1 MGRVRPAKGVERGQ
15 LMASAGLCIC
25 SPPLLNHCSPIS
37 SPSLAPLASQP
48 PSIPLPPVPPQLP
61 SSPSAPWSLAK
72 TKSRMRLIAQL
83 LPSPSRRTTCYDCLL
98 AGCAGGKM
106 KGSCWYCEKEGH
118 PWFLCYKKP
127 DGWTPQNRH
136 QDGGAR
142 RNQKNGANMVAN
154 SSDNNPKSNGG
165 AEKKKERTAGQFFHI
180 GVQGEQG
187 DASAKV
193 GAELHP
199 LDYWVLD
206 TGTAWT
212 MTPRKELLDDV
223 QAAPINEVCSASGH
237 ALKVAGAGRAAFKG
251 ADGKPVVLHDILLV
265 PDLKAN
271 LISLRKLAK
280 AGVSTS
286 TDGART
292 YKGQLGNRV
301 LWDLHESKDVY
312 RSMWQL
318 PALAWHGGRQAGE
331 GSASQGECNA
341 VGGVGVKVSARSG
354 ETDWATAHRRLG
366 HVAMPLLK
374 QLEKDGAVKGPCVAL
389 PVGLRAALPCSPQ
402 PRCPALRPARR
413 PAMQPTR
420 CASLPLGPRAL
431 PCDPRALPCG
441 PRAALPLGPHAA
453 LPIEPRCPAPPG
465 GGASRVCRQKPLL
478 PQQHHE
484 WAVRWGS
491 PGGGAWGATTG
502 GPSESTLAGSAAG
515 SHGDATGAVEAA
527 SLGAFDSDSHHSHTA
542 HSPCPLSHLLT
553 PQGGPVLARGATVLP
568 CPAAPS
574 GLLTG
579 LHLPSFAKNLV
590 ATSVLQDQW
599 VTVTQPSGELLAIYT
614 DSRTGEHLAKF
625 TWRPGSGPY
634 TPTTESALV
643 AESGQVAASV
653 EVVASCSCPLLTHQT
668 LLWHHRLGHPSLPRL
683 RGMHSCL
690 LVSGLPMS
698 LPPLPRSL
706 APPCLPCVEGRQRA
720 APHSSFPSTTAPL
733 QTLHMDVWRPARVPG
748 QGREHYLLLV
758 VDDYTRYS
766 MVFPLQSKAEVCS
779 VLFSPGLL
787 DDFCGA
793 EGIRQT
799 FTLPASPQHN
809 GIAER
814 RIRLVIEVACTSIVH
829 AAAPLFLWPFAVQYA
844 SEQLNLWSHVSHP
857 ETSPTL
863 RPAQRGDPTPT
874 ATVTPRCSARLAVPP
889 GFPPRPSSLPLQP
902 VAVDSGAV
910 GGGAA
915 GGADSEGVSSG
926 GAECPLGTGGTGGAG
941 AGGPCTSRQEAL
953 SPERLR
959 KWAVQWGSPGGG
971 ASRSRLARAGG
982 AGTIGATAGTGGA
995 ATVGAAG
1002 SRRQEPLSPERL
1014 HEWAVR
1020 RGSPGGGA
1028 GRFGAPGSGGAGP
1041 GGASAGVPGVDRA
1054 GGNGYGGTGA
1064 AGGTR
1069 GIGPIGASAVVPR
1082 VGGTCGANTRAGGT
1096 SFGGAVATGAGG
1108 SGVATSQPQPSA
1120 LRHLLGLPP
1129 TVTEFPI
1136 AGTTLPLLFP
1146 PTDRSQPQL
1155 LPDYPLTAPVPY
1167 TTVTE
1172 RREPETRASTPERQ
1186 DPETRASAPA
1196 HVRCVCRHRAPA
1208 VPDTHDMT
1216 LHPSSVP
1223 QRVVLPSPPASSLP
1237 HVPDPESDLVR
1248 AASSTVSC
1256 LLTTSSCPPSVG
1268 GELALG
1274 CDVLEDK
1281 QFELEC
1287 LAAAAPHLASTL
1299 LCPEGDLDA
1308 LDIPTPRTYAEVI
1321 AGTYVDKVPP
1331 PGANIVYGMWI
1342 FRVKRLPGSPPAF
1355 KARYVARGFSQ
1366 REGVDFFQ
1374 TFSPTPKMTA
1384 LQAPCEWHDTL
1395 RTTLVVPGFAPST
1408 TDPLLLLRTDTSL
1421 PPFYVLVYVD
1431 DLVFATGDSEALA
1444 LVKAELQERHTCTD
1458 LGELRSYLGLQITR
1472 DRARCTITLT
1482 QSHMVQQVLQHF
1494 VFSWSSSQPTPV
1506 STGHSLS
1513 APPLDES
1520 VEPSGPYLEL
1530 VGCLMYLMT
1539 CTRPDLAY
1547 LLSLLA
1553 RYVAPRR
1560 H

>member
-1 MGRVRPAKGVERGQ
+1 
-15 LMASAGLCIC
+15 
-25 SPPLLNHCSPIS
+25 
-37 SPSLAPLASQP
+37 
-48 PSIPLPPVPPQLP
+48 
-61 SSPSAPWSLAK
+61 
-72 TKSRMRLIAQL
+72 
-83 LPSPSRRTTCYDCLL
+83 
-98 AGCAGGKM
+98 
-106 KGSCWYCEKEGH
+106 
-118 PWFLCYKKP
+118 
-127 DGWTPQNRH
+127 
-136 QDGGAR
+136 
-142 RNQKNGANMVAN
+142 MVAN

-366 HVAMPLLK
+366 HPASRAALPLGLHAA
-374 QLEKDGAVKGPCVAL
+374 LPLGPCVAL

-515 SHGDATGAVEAA
+515 SHGEAA
-527 SLGAFDSDSHHSHTA
+527 SLGAFDSDSVGAEPKEALHIFTLDSGASRCFFRDSTTVTPLTA
-542 HSPCPLSHLLT
+542 PVPC
-553 PQGGPVLARGATVLP
+553 
-568 CPAAPS
+568 
-574 GLLTG
+574 

-779 VLFSPGLL
+779 VLVRWICAVRRQLIAWFQQ
-787 DDFCGA
+787 
-793 EGIRQT
+793 GIRQT

-863 RPAQRGDPTPT
+863 RWMDEVGVAPAQRGDPTPT

-1069 GIGPIGASAVVPR
+1069 
-1082 VGGTCGANTRAGGT
+1082 AGGT

-1237 HVPDPESDLVR
+1237 HVPDPDYELVDF
-1248 AASSTVSC
+1248 AALC
-1256 LLTTSSCPPSVG
+1256 R
-1268 GELALG
+1268 LG
-1274 CDVLEDK
+1274 YVASL
-1281 QFELEC
+1281 FELEC

-1384 LQAPCEWHDTL
+1384 LQVLLHVAAQRDYELPSLEFSTAFLQGSLHKAAPCEWHDTL

-1530 VGCLMYLMT
+1530 VGCLICEAEIYAGAMAQELRWLTYLLIEMEHRT
-1539 CTRPDLAY
+1539 KHIALRYFLTQELQQRDQLCLAY
-1547 LLSLLA
+1547 VATQANTADVFTKALGSSDHQRFCIALGLVPTLPCLLVS
-1553 RYVAPRR
+1553 
-1560 H
+1560 